1 MLNILVNNF
10 PELMSGLGYTLM
22 SSLIALVGSLIIGTA
37 FALMEISTHR
47 WVSVIGNIYVEVVRN
62 IPLLVITMAFYVIVP
77 QYIAQ
82 IDGFTAGTIGLTIYT
97 SAFIAETV
105 RAGIQSVAVGQME
118 GARSVG
124 MTYSQ
129 AMIQIIFPQAFKIVI
144 PPLGNQFINLVK
156 NSSILAFVAGFD
168 LMYQGKIIANATFNT
183 FDTYLAVGVL
193 YLILTMPLSYFMRY
207 LEKKMGGCLKEAK
220 SCKTLLM
227 RIHMSISLIC
237 CKASG

>member
-10 PELMSGLGYTLM
+10 PELMSGLGYTLA
-22 SSLIALVGSLIIGTA
+22 SSLIALVGSLVIGTA

-47 WVSVIGNIYVEVVRN
+47 WVSVIGNVYVEVVRN

-207 LEKKMGGCLKEAK
+207 LEKKWAV
-220 SCKTLLM
+220 
-227 RIHMSISLIC
+227 
-237 CKASG
+237 A